1 MPDPEMT
8 TGSATAWLSER
19 AEVLKAL
26 ALFEQSLETLSKEL
40 RGDIAELRGGLGQV
54 LAEVKARTADV
65 AALQVDYAQRCAQ
78 LDSVRLTT
86 GKLVTK
92 QLNLEKSVERAST
105 VVRIVSWVGALIG
118 ASIIALIWA
127 LITGQAQ
134 VVFK

>member
-40 RGDIAELRGGLGQV
+40 RGDIAELRGLGQV

>member
-40 RGDIAELRGGLGQV
+40 RGGIAELRGGLGQV
-54 LAEVKARTADV
+54 LAEVK
-65 AALQVDYAQRCAQ
+65 ALQVDYAQRCAQ